1 MLESTNDKIYKGVSI
16 LLFSFVFIYLL
27 LRIIFNETLHD
38 EVATYIFFFYHGNYI
53 GDEIVWDA
61 NNHLLN
67 SFIGNILYQF
77 VGDNIPVLRLPN
89 LLAFVAYFFGTI
101 QLTKFFKTTLLK
113 STALIALNSIPFIME
128 YFGNARGY
136 GISLGFFVWALV
148 HLHRYFDARNI
159 KSLFFTYL
167 FLLLAVSANLTF
179 VNSSLLIMAAVIIA
193 PFINSTKRTI
203 TVRRKEWGLHALF
216 LITLAPFVA
225 FGMALRHA
233 GALYY
238 GSLDGLW
245 EVTGKTLSQYV
256 LFFHEDWLQYI
267 YLLVFLGL
275 IILVIFKLKSIHKN
289 EWFQSKYLIYAYLFF
304 GNLLGI
310 LVLAHLMEVNYPE
323 DRTGMYLVILFLLMI
338 FHIFEGYAF
347 GKWLQISLLFFPFT
361 MFTHLSLHTS
371 VFSPDDRMN
380 NEFFAK
386 VKAEIEPEHSI
397 MIYRIMNWNWPYHE
411 SHEEKKSSVGLFYN
425 ENTTLTDI
433 IVTKTTMLTNP
444 LISELY
450 DTIAVHEPSTYIAF
464 KRKQPLLKITID
476 STDFISESTTG
487 EYLNLG
493 TISCDSLEGK
503 DVQFSIE
510 GHLKTTELK
519 NKIVLVLE
527 TKTPENTTER
537 YLYYPIE
544 TIYQGQLIDDDF
556 LHHFVLEDIQEDE
569 KEIKVYLWNRG
580 LNSIELRDSRC
591 TLTEL
596 KTPKNE
602 SR

>member
-1 MLESTNDKIYKGVSI
+1 MLEGTNDKIYKGVSI

-89 LLAFVAYFFGTI
+89 LLAFVLYFFGTI
-101 QLTKFFKTTLLK
+101 QLTKNFKTTLLK
-113 STALIALNSIPFIME
+113 SFSLIALNSIPFIME

-136 GISLGFFVWALV
+136 GLSLGFFVWGLV
-148 HLHRYFDARNI
+148 HLHRYFDGRPL
-159 KSLFFTYL
+159 KSLIYTYL
-167 FLLLAVSANLTF
+167 FMGLAVSANLTF
-179 VNSSLLIMAAVIIA
+179 VNSSLLILAVVIIA
-193 PFINSTKRTI
+193 PFLNTEKRI
-203 TVRRKEWGLHALF
+203 KSIRFKEWGIHLLF
-216 LITLAPFVA
+216 LVGLTPFVL
-225 FGMALRHA
+225 FGMALRHT

-245 EVTGKTLSQYV
+245 EVTGKTLSQYI
-256 LFFHEDWLQYI
+256 LFFHEDWLQFV
-267 YLLVFLGL
+267 YLAIFIGL
-275 IILVIFKLKSIHKN
+275 IIFVIHLLKTIQRN
-289 EWFQSKYLIYAYLFF
+289 DWFQNKFLIYAYLFF
-304 GNLLGI
+304 GNLIGI

-323 DRTGMYLVILFLLMI
+323 DRTGMYLALLFLLMI
-338 FHIFEGYAF
+338 FHVFDRFKF
-347 GKWLQISLLFFPFT
+347 GKWAQFSLLFFPIT
-361 MFTHLSLHTS
+361 LLAHLSLHTS

-386 VKAEIEPEHSI
+386 VKSEIKPEHSI

-411 SHEEKKSSVGLFYN
+411 SHEAKKSGVALFYN

-433 IVTKTTMLTNP
+433 IVTKTTMLTNQEIP
-444 LISELY
+444 KLY
-450 DTIAVHEPSTYIAF
+450 DTIAVHEPSSYIAF
-464 KRKQPLLKITID
+464 KRKQSLTKIALD
-476 STDFISESTTG
+476 STQQISSTSNG
-487 EYLNLG
+487 EYMNLG
-493 TISCDSLEGK
+493 VVSCDGFGGK
-503 DVQFSIE
+503 DLQLDIE
-510 GHLKTTELK
+510 GHLKTTEIK

-527 TKTPENTTER
+527 TKTADNSTQR

-544 TIYQGQLIDDDF
+544 TVYQGQLIDDDF
-556 LHHFVLEDIQEDE
+556 LHHFVLEDIQEEE

-580 LNSIELRDSRC
+580 LNSMELTRSRC
-591 TLTEL
+591 VLTEL

>member
-89 LLAFVAYFFGTI
+89 LLAFVLYFFGTI
-101 QLTKFFKTTLLK
+101 QLTKKFKTTLLK
-113 STALIALNSIPFIME
+113 STSLIALNSIPFIME

-136 GISLGFFVWALV
+136 GLSLGFFVWALV
-148 HLHRYFDARNI
+148 HIHRYFDGR
-159 KSLFFTYL
+159 SLKHLGLTYL
-167 FLLLAVSANLTF
+167 FMLLAVSANLTF
-179 VNSSLLIMAAVIIA
+179 VNSSLLLLAAVIIA
-193 PFINSTKRTI
+193 PFLNATKRSKSD
-203 TVRRKEWGLHALF
+203 RYKEWGLHLLF
-216 LITLAPFVA
+216 ILGLSPFVL
-225 FGMALRHA
+225 FGIALRHT

-256 LFFHEDWLQYI
+256 LFYHEDWLQFVFLALFTIKIIFVI
-267 YLLVFLGL
+267 YLLR
-275 IILVIFKLKSIHKN
+275 SISAS
-289 EWFQSKYLIYAYLFF
+289 EWFKNKFVIYAYLFF

-310 LVLAHLMEVNYPE
+310 LVLAHFMDVNYPE
-323 DRTGMYLVILFLLMI
+323 DRTGMYLVILFLLMV
-338 FHIFEGYAF
+338 FEVFERFSF
-347 GKWLQISLLFFPFT
+347 GKWVQISLLFFPIT
-361 MFTHLSLHTS
+361 LLTHLSLHTS

-386 VKAEIEPEHSI
+386 VKSEIQPEHSI

-411 SHEEKKSSVGLFYN
+411 SHEEKKSGVALFYN

-433 IVTKTTMLTNP
+433 IVTKTTMLKNMDIP
-444 LISELY
+444 RLY

-464 KRKQPLLKITID
+464 KRKQPLLKIGID
-476 STDFISESTTG
+476 TTAIIDLKSSG
-487 EYLNLG
+487 EYMNLG
-493 TISCDSLEGK
+493 ELSMEGLSGKNLQLSL
-503 DVQFSIE
+503 E
-510 GHLKTTELK
+510 GHLKTTETK

-527 TKTPENTTER
+527 TKDANNSTQR

-556 LHHFVLEDIQEDE
+556 MHQFVLEDIQEVE

-580 LNSIELRDSRC
+580 LNSMELTRSRC
-591 TLTEL
+591 ILTEL

>member
-1 MLESTNDKIYKGVSI
+1 MLPSTNDKIYKGVSI

-53 GDEIVWDA
+53 GEEIVWDA

-101 QLTKFFKTTLLK
+101 QLTKFFKTSLLK
-113 STALIALNSIPFIME
+113 STSLIALNSIPFIME

-136 GISLGFFVWALV
+136 GLSLGFFVWGLV
-148 HLHRYFDARNI
+148 HLHRYFNARKL
-159 KSLFFTYL
+159 KSLCYTYL

-179 VNSSLLIMAAVIIA
+179 VNSSLLILVAVIIA
-193 PFINSTKRTI
+193 PFINTTKRTI
-203 TVRRKEWGLHALF
+203 SVLRKEWGLHALF
-216 LITLAPFVA
+216 LLSLIPFIA
-225 FGMALRHA
+225 FGMALRHT

-245 EVTGKTLSQYV
+245 KVTGKTLSQYV
-256 LFFHEDWLQYI
+256 LFFQEDWLQFV
-267 YLLVFLGL
+267 YLGIF
-275 IILVIFKLKSIHKN
+275 ICFIFLVIVTLKSIHKN
-289 EWFQSKYLIYAYLFF
+289 EWFQKKYLIYAYLFF
-304 GNLLGI
+304 GNLIGI
-310 LVLAHLMEVNYPE
+310 LVLANLMEVNYPE
-323 DRTGMYLVILFLLMI
+323 DRTGMYLVILFLLMT
-338 FHIFEGYAF
+338 FHVLEKFSF
-347 GKWLQISLLFFPFT
+347 GNWLQISLLFFPIT
-361 MFTHLSLHTS
+361 LFTHLSLHTS

-386 VKAEIEPEHSI
+386 VKAEIQPEHSI

-433 IVTKTTMLTNP
+433 IVTKTTMLKNP
-444 LISELY
+444 RIPELY

-464 KRKQPLLKITID
+464 KRKQPLDKVVID
-476 STDFISESTTG
+476 STNFITESTNG
-487 EYLNLG
+487 AYLNVG
-493 TISCDSLEGK
+493 AISCDSLTGK
-503 DVQFSIE
+503 NVQFTVE
-510 GHLKTTELK
+510 GHLKTKELK

-527 TKTPENTTER
+527 TKTADNATER

-544 TIYQGQLIDDDF
+544 TIFQGQLIDDD
-556 LHHFVLEDIQEDE
+556 LLLHFVLEDIQEEE

-580 LNSIELRDSRC
+580 FNSMELKRSRC

>member
-101 QLTKFFKTTLLK
+101 QLTKHFKTTFLK
-113 STALIALNSIPFIME
+113 STSLIALNSIPFIME

-136 GISLGFFVWALV
+136 GLSLGFFVWALV
-148 HLHRYFDARNI
+148 HLHRYFDARNL
-159 KSLFFTYL
+159 KSLFYTYL

-179 VNSSLLIMAAVIIA
+179 VNSSLLILAAVIIA
-193 PFINSTKRTI
+193 PFINSTKRVKS
-203 TVRRKEWGLHALF
+203 VRYKEWGLHTLF
-216 LITLAPFVA
+216 LIVLAPFVG

-256 LFFHEDWLQYI
+256 LFFHEDWLQYV
-267 YLLVFLGL
+267 YLIVFLGL
-275 IILVIFKLKSIHKN
+275 IVLVIAKLKSIHKN
-289 EWFQSKYLIYAYLFF
+289 EWFQNKYLIYAYLFF

-323 DRTGMYLVILFLLMI
+323 DRTGMYLVILFLLMC
-338 FHIFEGYAF
+338 FHIFEKYTV
-347 GKWLQISLLFFPFT
+347 GKWLQVSLFFFPIT
-361 MFTHLSLHTS
+361 MLTHLSLHTS

-386 VKAEIEPEHSI
+386 VKAEIKPEHSI

-433 IVTKTTMLTNP
+433 IVTKTTMLENP
-444 LISELY
+444 RIPELY
-450 DTIAVHEPSTYIAF
+450 DTIAIHEPSTYIAF
-464 KRKQPLLKITID
+464 KRKQPLEKIALD
-476 STDFISESTTG
+476 STAFINEATNG

-493 TISCDSLEGK
+493 ALPCDNLTSK
-503 DVQFSIE
+503 NVQFSVE
-510 GHLKTTELK
+510 GHLKTTEKK

-527 TKTPENTTER
+527 TKSADNATER

-556 LHHFVLEDIQEDE
+556 LHHFVLEDIQEEE

-580 LNSIELRDSRC
+580 QNSIELKHSRC
-591 TLTEL
+591 KLTEL